1 MGDTRVLD
9 SSPGSLGLM
18 LKAAAPVVPGL
29 SALPGLRKTSSK
41 ELPDLTLVREDVA
54 VDAAHVAAYSSVC
67 GFPRKDTLPLTYLHM
82 LAFPLHMTMLTDSSF
97 PFPAMGMVHL
107 ENTITQHRPSTAGE
121 RYDVSVAAAGLRD
134 HAKGKVFDMLTTVT
148 VGGETVWEEVST
160 YLRRGKGDAAAPAG
174 LDIPLVTHGGVEWRL
189 PGDLGRKYGA
199 VSGDR
204 NPIHLYAATAKAF
217 GFKRQIAHGM
227 WTKAR
232 SVAAVENRLPDAVK
246 VEVAFKTPVFLPGTV
261 RFASDATH
269 DGLGFSLTNPRSGA
283 PHLSGR
289 TTSLV
294 EQPSTVVEQPPAG

>member
-9 SSPGSLGLM
+9 GSPGSFGLM
-18 LKAAAPVVPGL
+18 LKAAAPLVPGL

-41 ELPDLTLVREDVA
+41 DLPDLTLVRPDVP
-54 VDAAHVAAYSSVC
+54 VDPAHVAAYARVC
-67 GFPRKDTLPLTYLHM
+67 QFPRKDTLPLPYLHM
-82 LAFPLHMTMLTDSSF
+82 LAFPLHMAMLTDPSF

-107 ENTITQHRPSTAGE
+107 ENTITQHRPTTAEE
-121 RYDVSVAAAGLRD
+121 RYDVSVTAANLRG
-134 HAKGKVFDMLTTVT
+134 HAKGKVFDMLTTVK
-148 VGGETVWEEVST
+148 VGEETVWEEVST
-160 YLRRGKGDAAAPAG
+160 YLRRGKGDEAAPAG
-174 LDIPLVTHGGVEWRL
+174 LDIPPVTDGGVDWRL
-189 PGDLGRKYGA
+189 PADLGRKYGA

-232 SVAAVENRLPDAVK
+232 SIAAVENRLPDAVT

-261 RFASDATH
+261 RFTSRSTES
-269 DGLGFSLTNPRSGA
+269 GLGFSLVNPKSGA

-289 TTSLV
+289 AAP
-294 EQPSTVVEQPPAG
+294 E